1 MIAPATRHLF
11 LLLLVLLL
19 AVSSTRTRAAAQST
33 PAPTPAQPAFPAAT
47 PTTGGGRVFALAG
60 GGGFPEGIAYDEATG
75 DFYVGSTIDGT
86 IYRGNVETGKVE
98 VFVPGQPGRVA
109 VGLALDDSGRLFVA
123 GGETGAVAVYDTA
136 TRQIL
141 LEVANGLAPNTFL
154 NDVAIS
160 PTGDAY
166 ITDSFNPTLYRI
178 LASAI
183 PYGLGTPAP
192 VPTTD

>member
-19 AVSSTRTRAAAQST
+19 AVSSMLTRTAAQST
-33 PAPTPAQPAFPAAT
+33 PSPTPTQQALPAAT
-47 PTTGGGRVFALAG
+47 PTTSGGRAFALPA

-86 IYRGNVETGKVE
+86 IYRGNVETGTVE
-98 VFVPGQPGRVA
+98 VFLPGQQGRVA
-109 VGLALDDSGRLFVA
+109 VGLALDAGGRLFVA

-141 LEVANGLAPNTFL
+141 LEAANGLAPNTFL
-154 NDVAIS
+154 NDIIVS
-160 PTGDAY
+160 
-166 ITDSFNPTLYRI
+166 
-178 LASAI
+178 
-183 PYGLGTPAP
+183 
-192 VPTTD
+192 